1 VAKYLQE
8 KSHIS
13 DVLLMDYAVGKAGD
27 LFKWKTS
34 KIGFVFGVDISKDN
48 IMNSKDGAC
57 VRYLTDKIK
66 NPGLPPKAIFLHGNS
81 GLNIRSNHK
90 AFYTNQEKEICR
102 AVFGQGDSKQVA
114 REYLGIARDGF
125 HISSCQFAM
134 HYFFE
139 KKSTLHSFL
148 RNLSEC
154 TRLGGYFVGTCYNGQ
169 RVFDALRNKKM
180 GESIRFDKNGKKIF
194 EIVRQYSNQLDKFPQ
209 NENSIGLAIHVFQES
224 INKWKH
230 ILKLNANIK
239 LHFVGKLQTNKIAD
253 VIKHF
258 SFMHSL
264 DNDKLALKISIEEKN
279 QKKTLS
285 YFIQVNL
292 GEENQ
297 KSGILKQD
305 LSRFINYCKND
316 LKLNIIGLM
325 CLPPINE
332 NSEKYFKELKQ
343 LAIVNHLKELS
354 MGMSNDYISA
364 IKNGATFIRIG
375 SAIFED

>member
-1 VAKYLQE
+1 MNQAYTV
-8 KSHIS
+8 
-13 DVLLMDYAVGKAGD
+13 M
-27 LFKWKTS
+27 
-34 KIGFVFGVDISKDN
+34 N
-48 IMNSKDGAC
+48 ILNHYK
-57 VRYLTDKIK
+57 KIK
-66 NPGLPPKAIFLHGNS
+66 QEIKNYSTDVPVSLVVVTKG
-81 GLNIRSNHK
+81 RSLDDIQTIINVGH
-90 AFYTNQEKEICR
+90 
-102 AVFGQGDSKQVA
+102 VHFG
-114 REYLGIARDGF
+114 E
-125 HISSCQFAM
+125 
-134 HYFFE
+134 
-139 KKSTLHSFL
+139 
-148 RNLSEC
+148 N
-154 TRLGGYFVGTCYNGQ
+154 
-169 RVFDALRNKKM
+169 RV
-180 GESIRFDKNGKKIF
+180 
-194 EIVRQYSNQLDKFPQ
+194 
-209 NENSIGLAIHVFQES
+209 QES